1 MIINLFLNVIL
12 WLLWVYTTLP
22 LAVAF
27 SHTALLLVILMIEA
41 EPSESDY
48 D

>member
-1 MIINLFLNVIL
+1 
-12 WLLWVYTTLP
+12 
-22 LAVAF
+22 VAF
-27 SHTALLLVILMIEA
+27 SHTSLLIVILMIEA